1 MTKLYYTV
9 FNLVALSLIIYVGVD
24 IFYRTARSRVID
36 VKTSGGA
43 MQQVPDIEQRK
54 KTPFSDYRI
63 ITDRNLFGS
72 QEKTSED
79 IKEEEIEGLEPTSLK
94 VALLGTVSGD
104 KKNARAVIEETD
116 KRKQGLYKE
125 GDSVQDAVVKRILRE
140 TVILRVGD
148 KDEILTMKEPSSP
161 QGPPASRRAGRD
173 ASRRLSQRTST
184 RGSTIT
190 VRRSEIQESIGD
202 INQLLSQAR
211 IQPHYKD
218 GNSDG
223 LAISRIKRGSIF
235 SKLGLRNGDIVQEIN
250 GSSLTS
256 PEDILS
262 MYEKL
267 KSGDQTSLEIT
278 RRGRKKTLNYKFK

>member
-36 VKTSGGA
+36 VKTSDAA
-43 MQQVPDIEQRK
+43 MQQVPDIEQHK

-72 QEKTSED
+72 QEKASED
-79 IKEEEIEGLEPTSLK
+79 IKEEELEGLEPTSLK

-104 KKNARAVIEETD
+104 KKNARAVIEETN

-140 TVILRVGD
+140 KVILRVGD

-161 QGPPASRRAGRD
+161 QAPPVSKRAGRD
-173 ASRRLSQRTST
+173 ARRRLSQRTST

-190 VRRSEIQESIGD
+190 VRRSDIQESIGD

-235 SKLGLRNGDIVQEIN
+235 SKLGLRNGDVVQEIN

-267 KSGDQTSLEIT
+267 KSGDQTSLQIT
-278 RRGRKKTLNYKFK
+278 RRGRQKTLNYKFK

>member
-140 TVILRVGD
+140 KVILRVGD

-190 VRRSEIQESIGD
+190 VRRSDIQESIGD